1 MLILALIKTK
11 YILLLMRL
19 MLKAE
24 EDRKSTTVVSKLK
37 GRTLEADGEE
47 AKGVWS
53 SSSLRLSKG
62 SRSIFSSSE
71 PICEAEKKIAQ
82 IQQDTKGWQNW
93 AAQLRVKSRDVDVTM
108 SKEEAAEDQTQ
119 KWERRCDSTPFK
131 SNHFL
136 FAFDGR
142 QLRSV
147 WQVTS
152 HTSEPSAKSPLSL
165 SIFLSLSSLKLKLFI
180 YFHVQSQCL

>member
-24 EDRKSTTVVSKLK
+24 EVRKSTTVVSKLK
-37 GRTLEADGEE
+37 GRTLVADVEE

-53 SSSLRLSKG
+53 SSSWWRMSKG
-62 SRSIFSSSE
+62 SRSIFSSGE
-71 PICEAEKKIAQ
+71 AICEARKRRAQ
-82 IQQDTKGWQNW
+82 IEEDKKWWQSLGTE
-93 AAQLRVKSRDVDVTM
+93 LRVKSRDVMMM
-108 SKEEAAEDQTQ
+108 SEEEEAEEDRTQ
-119 KWERRCDSTPFK
+119 KWERRCDSTPFNSIQIK

-136 FAFDGR
+136 TAFDGR
-142 QLRSV
+142 QLRCA
-147 WQVTS
+147 WQVSS

-165 SIFLSLSSLKLKLFI
+165 SLSKSLSHS
-180 YFHVQSQCL
+180 SN